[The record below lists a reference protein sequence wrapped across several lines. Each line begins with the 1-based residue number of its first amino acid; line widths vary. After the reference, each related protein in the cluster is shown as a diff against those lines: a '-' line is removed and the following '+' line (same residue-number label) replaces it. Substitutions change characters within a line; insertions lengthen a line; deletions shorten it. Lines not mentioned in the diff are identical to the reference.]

1 MSNAMQSF
9 FYGLS
14 SIVFAAAIIALCSG
28 VKAAMKKLLSPSTP
42 IATRFLLAFLLNSY
56 LIPSTAI

>member
-28 VKAAMKKLLSPSTP
+28 VKAAMKKLLKGG
-42 IATRFLLAFLLNSY
+42 RNHDDQQ
-56 LIPSTAI
+56 TAHRHGG

>member
-14 SIVFAAAIIALCSG
+14 SIVFAAAIAALCSG
-28 VKAAMKKLLSPSTP
+28 VKAAMKKLLKGG
-42 IATRFLLAFLLNSY
+42 RNHDDQ
-56 LIPSTAI
+56 